1 MVSVLTD
8 HGAGQV
14 DERGFGVS
22 CPGLESGGEGQGAAV
37 EDMPTA
43 LTGDERV
50 ERSEGS
56 SLACQGEDVG
66 GGALTGP
73 VPGRQAGHRGQ
84 AGRGIGV
91 VPGQPLVEQAEGK
104 AGAGGDG
111 WDGAVRG

>member
-1 MVSVLTD
+1 MS
-8 HGAGQV
+8 
-14 DERGFGVS
+14 
-22 CPGLESGGEGQGAAV
+22 ES
-37 EDMPTA
+37 
-43 LTGDERV
+43 
-50 ERSEGS
+50 SEGS
-56 SLACQGEDVG
+56 SLACQGKDVD

-111 WDGAVRG
+111 WGGAVRDSGCAWSRTPAASRVSPSAMASAASRKVTAAAWCGFRVPAGPT